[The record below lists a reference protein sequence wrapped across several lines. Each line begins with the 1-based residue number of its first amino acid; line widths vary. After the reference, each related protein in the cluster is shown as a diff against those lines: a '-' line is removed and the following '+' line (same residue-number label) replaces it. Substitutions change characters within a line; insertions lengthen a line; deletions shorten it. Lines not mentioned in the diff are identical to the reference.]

1 MNPNSLEVYEDCV
14 GLYANHTNADTV
26 TKIILDSL
34 IRFNLP
40 LNRCRGQCYD
50 GAANMS
56 GRRRG
61 VATQIQKKEHRA
73 MYIHCMG
80 HCLNLAMQDT
90 CRSIKMMSDVF
101 NTVIELSKILKYS
114 AKKKSYAFQ
123 VESRASTS
131 YSRCKATLSHMMD
144 CEGRVPLVNF
154 SEL

>member
-14 GLYANHTNADTV
+14 GLYATDHTNADTV

-40 LNRCRGQCYD
+40 LNRYRGQCYD

-61 VATQIQKKEHRA
+61 VAIQKEHRA

-90 CRSIKMMSDVF
+90 CRSMSDVF
-101 NTVIELSKILKYS
+101 DTAIKNIEI
-114 AKKKSYAFQ
+114 
-123 VESRASTS
+123 
-131 YSRCKATLSHMMD
+131 
-144 CEGRVPLVNF
+144 
-154 SEL
+154 